1 MNSHVYSRS
10 GMEVSMDEGRRTIRT
25 TKDLGIS
32 AREAREKAGLTQA
45 KVAALCR
52 VGTRF
57 ISDLEN
63 GKPTVQVA
71 KALHVLGSLGM
82 AVVVKP
88 REFGRD

>member
-1 MNSHVYSRS
+1 
-10 GMEVSMDEGRRTIRT
+10 MEKIIRT
-25 TKDLGIS
+25 TKDFGAAVL
-32 AREAREKAGLTQA
+32 EAREKTGLTQA

-63 GKPTVQVA
+63 GKPTVQIA

-82 AVVVKP
+82 TVVIKA

>member
-1 MNSHVYSRS
+1 MN
-10 GMEVSMDEGRRTIRT
+10 ENRRTIRT

-32 AREAREKAGLTQA
+32 AREAREKAHLTQA
-45 KVAALCR
+45 TVAAFCR

-63 GKPTVQVA
+63 GKPTVQVG
-71 KALHVLGSLGM
+71 KTLHVLGSLGM
-82 AVVVKP
+82 AVVIKP